1 MAFDAAQILRQT
13 YASGAERIDVS
24 SLMRQTEPQAVARG
38 ELMGTAVVLQE
49 DPMAELMDSME
60 ELSFQF
66 EEKTAKRVAER
77 RLGEM
82 QGPRS
87 ALVKAIETWMSM
99 MPDMPGRDFITRLAR
114 GLRSA
119 AGAGNLPDARELLK
133 ELARGSTDPSHQFAM
148 LDILEQAFG
157 VGEEDLQ
164 ALVRQAK
171 AALVQEKGPEIR
183 AGINLAEEVN
193 ARATT
198 PEQMQELRDMYRS
211 EVVGFTSPQ
220 DCFRSLLASRGPGRL
235 ADAISFLIAGCG
247 KDLASSSPSLEAAS
261 LGRILTDLGCVHSL
275 QSVLE
280 DLSALAAR
288 MGKEFGEKCLMNGE
302 QMTGRVMDL
311 TEQAFVDA
319 AFQAAFP
326 AAFHE
331 GRRQAAARGRRA
343 GTSRRACRARERRR
357 GGLRMTAPSWVDS
370 VVGEFGQSAG
380 LGRISLG
387 DKGVAALSFQNGLRT
402 GYIAK
407 SGRAVFAV
415 KIADRDVT
423 LPAVNAAFAF
433 LWRLAMEFG
442 GVS

>member
-1 MAFDAAQILRQT
+1 MALDAAQILRQT
-13 YASGAERIDVS
+13 YASGAERIDIS
-24 SLMRQTEPQAVARG
+24 SLMRQTEPQAVVRG

-66 EEKTAKRVAER
+66 EEKTAKRVADR
-77 RLGEM
+77 KLGEM

-87 ALVKAIETWMSM
+87 ALLKAIETWMSM

-157 VGEEDLQ
+157 VGEEDMQ

-235 ADAISFLIAGCG
+235 ADAIAFLIAGCG
-247 KDLASSSPSLEAAS
+247 KDLASSSPSLEATS

-311 TEQAFVDA
+311 TEQAFVAASAIAAFEGDCGLAKLLARMDFARELTRLFRRLSPRLFTKEGDRQRLVDA
-319 AFQAAFP
+319 AQE
-326 AAFHE
+326 HLD
-331 GRRQAAARGRRA
+331 
-343 GTSRRACRARERRR
+343 
-357 GGLRMTAPSWVDS
+357 GLVAL
-370 VVGEFGQSAG
+370 ENEEEEASA
-380 LGRISLG
+380 
-387 DKGVAALSFQNGLRT
+387 
-402 GYIAK
+402 
-407 SGRAVFAV
+407 
-415 KIADRDVT
+415 
-423 LPAVNAAFAF
+423 
-433 LWRLAMEFG
+433 
-442 GVS
+442 